1 MSAME
6 MNFHLLLIC
15 NINNLNYC
23 LYLLLFS
30 ISDDLNGISF
40 GIDDE
45 GNYGYIKAG
54 ADTVTPFKTGS
65 NIQPLTITTGSFRN
79 QNPCGY
85 ILSDVS
91 VYKSMNIKITGQMQY
106 QPLLTIISIVNGEP
120 ITLLSKYICNGWG
133 SPNVDETLD
142 ITNYNNIS
150 LSIDSLW
157 LSDDRYNYLGSVV
170 ISLN

>member
-1 MSAME
+1 MYIIILHYL
-6 MNFHLLLIC
+6 FHV
-15 NINNLNYC
+15 NYY

-40 GIDDE
+40 GQDSD
-45 GNYGYIKAG
+45 GNWGYIKAG
-54 ADTVTPFKTGS
+54 ADTVIPFKTGS
-65 NIQPLTITTGSFRN
+65 DIQPLTITTGSFRN
-79 QNPCGY
+79 QTPCGY

-91 VYKSMNIKITGQMQY
+91 VYKSMNIKITGQAQY
-106 QPLLTIISIVNGEP
+106 QPLLTICSIVNGEL